1 MKDCAETKNHQAR
14 LCHLKKWPNFSGYGF
29 SLRTDSLKNEHRVEN
44 VELLS
49 PSESGG
55 LLAGDIILLV
65 NNKSVGKSRFIL
77 TVIQVDRLSH
87 IEVVKMIKEKQDV
100 ELLVAQPYDL
110 AYFKKFKDPLTLASK
125 DPKRCETSVEPL
137 EILRNL
143 QWGNTFVI
151 CLKASD
157 ITTTSRTLVVGVGF
171 NPSIS

>member
-125 DPKRCETSVEPL
+125 DPKRCETSVEFHVL
-137 EILRNL
+137 IFRKNGTEMEQQI
-143 QWGNTFVI
+143 FY
-151 CLKASD
+151 
-157 ITTTSRTLVVGVGF
+157 
-171 NPSIS
+171 